1 MGIDM
6 IFKIA
11 AIGIIITVANHILT
25 NMKRDDLATLVT
37 LTGLGIVLL
46 MVVPMIN
53 DLFNSVISIFGLY

>member
-1 MGIDM
+1 MSIDL

-11 AIGIIITVANHILT
+11 AIGIIITVANQILT

-46 MVVPMIN
+46 MVIPKLN

>member
-1 MGIDM
+1 MSIDL

-11 AIGIIITVANHILT
+11 AIGIIITVANQILT

-46 MVVPMIN
+46 MVIPMIN

>member
-1 MGIDM
+1 MSIDL

-11 AIGIIITVANHILT
+11 AIGIIITVANQILT